1 MNDLAREA
9 SLSPGLMCHPGVGG
23 VADKEN
29 TIDCGWDECISKLGA
44 GQELVSL
51 YRLYM

>member
-1 MNDLAREA
+1 MDAWNSRKAGKMNDLAREA

-29 TIDCGWDECISKLGA
+29 TIDCG
-44 GQELVSL
+44 
-51 YRLYM
+51 